1 MDITVPAGATSGS
14 KALSADGT
22 PSFFTVLKLFKAR
35 GLRVHFQSVAV

>member
-1 MDITVPAGATSGS
+1 LGESFVLAIQGARR
-14 KALSADGT
+14 SADGT